1 MGELTKKV
9 ISIYCAIRFCER
21 SEERPLA
28 QPEGLRRK
36 EKKNFPEFWF
46 EYQFRVRH
54 MEDKNGICSEQREWH
69 KQPLRRQETLCS
81 L

>member
-1 MGELTKKV
+1 MEELTKKV

-36 EKKNFPEFWF
+36 EKKTFLSSGLNINSELGIWKTKMVFVLSKE
-46 EYQFRVRH
+46 
-54 MEDKNGICSEQREWH
+54 NGINNH
-69 KQPLRRQETLCS
+69 
-81 L
+81 